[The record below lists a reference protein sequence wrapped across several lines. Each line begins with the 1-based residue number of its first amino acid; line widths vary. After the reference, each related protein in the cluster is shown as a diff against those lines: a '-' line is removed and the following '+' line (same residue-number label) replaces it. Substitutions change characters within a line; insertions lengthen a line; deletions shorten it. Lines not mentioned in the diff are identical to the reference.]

1 MLCSLSKISDHCCL
15 VLWMCGFSLKDSKK
29 NMEVRELLGLEP
41 VSLFTKRSRLWW
53 LGHVEYKDE
62 SHWVKRCMLM

>member
-1 MLCSLSKISDHCCL
+1 
-15 VLWMCGFSLKDSKK
+15 
-29 NMEVRELLGLEP
+29 MEVRELLGLEP

-62 SHWVKRCMLM
+62 SHWVKRCMLMWADSSEGTSKEDLVGLC